1 MPSFWRTFSHGLLLC
16 QLAYVMNF
24 LEVASFLEDALRL
37 RHVNDIPQ
45 PECPRLLHASR
56 HNGCGW
62 IAWFVA
68 ICRYFAMKQC
78 GTVAISKTCLLLP
91 EVFRKRFWCNVILL
105 LTALGIDGFCC
116 RQWAFGYLAE
126 NSWLFQDHF
135 LQDCHGDS
143 FIIAFAAWVF
153 VESVP
158 EFVVRTSVSPRISP
172 CNMLSGH
179 KVIL

>member
-1 MPSFWRTFSHGLLLC
+1 
-16 QLAYVMNF
+16 MNF
-24 LEVASFLEDALRL
+24 MAVGLFLKDALRL
-37 RHVNDIPQ
+37 RHVNDIPPARMPTFAACQ
-45 PECPRLLHASR
+45 SSKWLWM
-56 HNGCGW
+56 N
-62 IAWFVA
+62 
-68 ICRYFAMKQC
+68 CRYFAVKQC

-105 LTALGIDGFCC
+105 LPAVGIDGFCC
-116 RQWAFGYLAE
+116 RQRAFGYLAE
-126 NSWLFQDHF
+126 NLWLFQDHF

-158 EFVVRTSVSPRISP
+158 EFVVRTSVSPRIYP